1 MRMSSSDSSSA
12 EMYVK
17 AALGKKT
24 IGLMVL
30 DVRGIVSYTD
40 MMMICSG
47 RSNRQVTA
55 IAEHIEAELK
65 AGGKRPLGT
74 EGIKEG
80 RWALLDYG
88 DMIIHVFYESVRDFY
103 NLEGLLSDA
112 KKIDISKFR
121 ASEDHSSEDD
131 DDRDDED

>member
-1 MRMSSSDSSSA
+1 MSSFDSSA

-65 AGGKRPLGT
+65 ANGKRPLGT

-112 KKIDISKFR
+112 QKVDISKIQT
-121 ASEDHSSEDD
+121 SEADSTENDD
-131 DDRDDED
+131 DE

>member
-1 MRMSSSDSSSA
+1 M
-12 EMYVK
+12 K

-55 IAEHIEAELK
+55 IAEHIKTELK
-65 AGGKRPLGT
+65 SNGRQPLGV
-74 EGIKEG
+74 EGFTEG

-88 DMIIHVFYESVRDFY
+88 NVVIHVFYESVREFY
-103 NLEGLLSDA
+103 NLEGMWADAEKLDVSHIQVQTSESDSF
-112 KKIDISKFR
+112 D
-121 ASEDHSSEDD
+121 DDEDD
-131 DDRDDED
+131 DI